1 MQMVN
6 IEKHKLIMF
15 QILKQIYSDIEIAT
29 WLGFKGGT
37 ALFFFY
43 NLPRF
48 SIDLDF
54 NLLNIEKQDL
64 VYNKI
69 EGILKDFGKIKDQ
82 TVKHFGLLFV
92 LVYEKME
99 RNLKIEISNR
109 QFQDQYEIKNYLG
122 VSMKVMKIE
131 DMFAHKLAALLDR
144 NMLTNRDVFD
154 IWFFLKQRT
163 MLNKQLLIE
172 RTKIELSEYLEKCIK
187 IIEKKTPNKILQ
199 GIGDLIDDDLKTWTK
214 NNLLKEKIELLNF
227 YKENPLIIG

>member
-1 MQMVN
+1 MVN
-6 IEKHKLIMF
+6 IEKHKLVMF
-15 QILKQIYSDIEIAT
+15 QILKQIYSDNQIAT

-54 NLLNIEKQDL
+54 NLLNIEKQKI

-69 EGILKDFGKIKDQ
+69 EAILKEFGQIKDQ
-82 TVKHFGLLFV
+82 TIKHFGLLFV

-109 QFQDQYEIKNYLG
+109 KFPDQYEIKNYLG

-131 DMFAHKLAALLDR
+131 DMFAHKLAALLDL
-144 NMLTNRDVFD
+144 NILTNRDIFD
-154 IWFFLKQRT
+154 IWFFMKQRT

-187 IIEKKTPNKILQ
+187 TLEKITPNKILQ
-199 GIGDLIDDDLKTWTK
+199 GIGDLIDEDLKVWTK
-214 NNLLKEKIELLNF
+214 NNLLKETIELLNF
-227 YKENPLIIG
+227 YKENPLITG